1 MLLRLQIPMSKVEV
15 GKRYKGPICK
25 MMLIHGILVD
35 IGAENDA

>member
-1 MLLRLQIPMSKVEV
+1 MLPRLQIPLSEVEV

-25 MMLIHGILVD
+25 MMLVHGVLVD